1 MLKLTHTVESVRAM
15 LLDQCRKAPQTS
27 IEELIRTAA
36 NYAIAKDS
44 DTVLAKDAP
53 MSACFAALAKHP
65 DSLVLPA
72 MLGMRAGD
80 MAGPVEANEN
90 EAKALAA
97 AILAKLSETG
107 KRMTKADMVAAVLP
121 GVDLAVS
128 PQHAADFTAALKIL
142 VGDKNVIRRTSKGE
156 VAEKRWDTMEYAAP
170 AAKPAKGK

>member
-1 MLKLTHTVESVRAM
+1 MLKLTHTVESVRGM
-15 LLDQCRKAPQTS
+15 LLDQCRKGPQTS

-36 NYAIAKDS
+36 DYADKDKILTKDS
-44 DTVLAKDAP
+44 P
-53 MSACFAALAKHP
+53 ISACFAALAKTP

-80 MAGPVEANEN
+80 MAGPVEPSEN

-97 AILAKLSETG
+97 AIIAKLSETG
-107 KRMTKADMVAAVLP
+107 KRMTKTDMAAAVLP

-156 VAEKRWDTMEYAAP
+156 IAEKRWDTMEYVAP
-170 AAKPAKGK
+170 AKVDAKATGKK